1 MGAQGKRLGADAAQT
16 EPGFPVALWP
26 DGTDLRGVVLPGLSQ
41 PRTRRAG
48 RALPGA
54 CGKCPQG
61 FCSALLSLLG
71 GGADPADG
79 RRDRS

>member
-41 PRTRRAG
+41 PRRAS
-48 RALPGA
+48 PGA

-61 FCSALLSLLG
+61 FCSALLPLLG